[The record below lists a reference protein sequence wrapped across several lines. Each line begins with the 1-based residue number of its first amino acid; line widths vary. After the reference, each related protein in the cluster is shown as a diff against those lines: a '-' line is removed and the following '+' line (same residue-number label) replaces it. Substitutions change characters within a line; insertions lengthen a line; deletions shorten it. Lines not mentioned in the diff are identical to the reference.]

1 MKRIIIMLLI
11 ACSAITPTLAQSK
24 SKTQKKDYHLVIG
37 DNKEYQYPLRVF
49 QKLRTIRDQFGKKVG
64 QVYSVIKNPNTGI
77 IESSERITHFSCSIE
92 ELKTIDNDF
101 MNDEP
106 SSYQILHILPG
117 STQQFA
123 INVFSEGGQR
133 NTTLPIRTKDTQ
145 EMWFLATK
153 NLENPQLR
161 DVYAIV
167 WETEDLGNLGET
179 AEGTI
184 YGISSLRPDLYTKNL
199 EASKNTFRID
209 GRVGYDLTDS
219 LYVVYMAD
227 TSEELDKLA
236 DDAFVAYMPVV
247 NKRFNFSVEIDKP
260 KVGRIRTV
268 MPDGSLCHLWT
279 NLDFV
284 PGETYQIT
292 THNGYYDEDR
302 DYEHRVGRYSGK
314 SLLNKRQVRG
324 IDDVSV
330 VDEADSIL
338 EEYVDSVSYHERPF
352 PEPSPFLKLRMEIKY
367 KNLSIKKDALR
378 AFYNSLDPKSNASWA
393 RKDRIFDRI
402 IKQNQ
407 EVDAD
412 FRDLQ
417 KLFKDY
423 FKEFD
428 NLVDKRAEILGP
440 GYEEILDF
448 YTEQNKWLT
457 EMMNSGI
464 QLPKSAR
471 KTQKALNKYIEKY
484 MTEMT
489 TLIE

>member
-1 MKRIIIMLLI
+1 MKRLIIMLLI
-11 ACSAITPTLAQSK
+11 ICSAVIPTLAQAQSK
-24 SKTQKKDYHLVIG
+24 SKTQRKDYLGVVE
-37 DNKEYQYPLRVF
+37 NKEYQYPLRVF
-49 QKLRTIRDQFGKKVG
+49 QKLREIRDQFGKKVG

-153 NLENPQLR
+153 NFENPQLR

-184 YGISSLRPDLYTKNL
+184 YGISSLRPDLYTKSL
-199 EASKNTFRID
+199 ETSKNTFRID

-324 IDDVSV
+324 IDDVSI
-330 VDEADSIL
+330 VDEAD
-338 EEYVDSVSYHERPF
+338 DF
-352 PEPSPFLKLRMEIKY
+352 PSSDWEPSPVLKKQLETKGLAMEAKI
-367 KNLSIKKDALR
+367 NSVAAL
-378 AFYNSLDPKSNASWA
+378 YQSLDPKNNVSWV
-393 RKDRIFDRI
+393 RKDLIFDRI
-402 IKQNQ
+402 TKQNK
-407 EVDAD
+407 EVDAAFHDMLKLIKD
-412 FRDLQ
+412 F
-417 KLFKDY
+417 
-423 FKEFD
+423 
-428 NLVDKRAEILGP
+428 EIPANERIEMLGA
-440 GYEEILDF
+440 GYEKLMNF
-448 YTEQNKWLT
+448 YTEQNKGLT
-457 EMMNSGI
+457 EMISSGV

-489 TLIE
+489 KFVM

>member
-1 MKRIIIMLLI
+1 MKRLIIMLLV
-11 ACSAITPTLAQSK
+11 ACSAVTPTLAQSK

-37 DNKEYQYPLRVF
+37 DNKEHQYPLRVF
-49 QKLRTIRDQFGKKVG
+49 RKLRTIRDQFGQKEG
-64 QVYSVIKNPNTGI
+64 QTYSVIKNPNTGI
-77 IESSERITHFSCSIE
+77 IESCERITHFYCNVE

-101 MNDEP
+101 MDDGP
-106 SSYQILHILPG
+106 SSYQILHIMPG

-123 INVFSEGGQR
+123 INVFSEGGKR

-167 WETEDLGNLGET
+167 WETDDIAAT

-184 YGISSLRPDLYTKNL
+184 YGISSLRPDLYTKSL
-199 EASKNTFRID
+199 ETSKNTFRID

-352 PEPSPFLKLRMEIKY
+352 PEPSPLLKLRMEMKY

-457 EMMNSGI
+457 EMMNSGV

-484 MTEMT
+484 MKEMSA
-489 TLIE
+489 IIDK

>member
-1 MKRIIIMLLI
+1 MKRLIIMLLI

-77 IESSERITHFSCSIE
+77 IESSERITHFSCSVE

-101 MNDEP
+101 MDDEP

-123 INVFSEGGQR
+123 INVFSEGGKR

-153 NLENPQLR
+153 NLDNPQLR

-167 WETEDLGNLGET
+167 WETNDLGVLGET

-184 YGISSLRPDLYTKNL
+184 YGISSLRPDLYTKSL
-199 EASKNTFRID
+199 ETSKNTFRID

-324 IDDVSV
+324 IDDISV
-330 VDEADSIL
+330 VDDAD
-338 EEYVDSVSYHERPF
+338 DSDHSDW
-352 PEPSPFLKLRMEIKY
+352 EPSPALKMQLETKGLAMEAII
-367 KNLSIKKDALR
+367 NSVAAL
-378 AFYNSLDPKSNASWA
+378 YQSLDPKNNVSWV
-393 RKDRIFDRI
+393 RKDLIFDRI
-402 IKQNQ
+402 TKQNK
-407 EVDAD
+407 EVDAAFHDMLKLIKD
-412 FRDLQ
+412 F
-417 KLFKDY
+417 
-423 FKEFD
+423 
-428 NLVDKRAEILGP
+428 EIPANERIEMLGA
-440 GYEEILDF
+440 GYEKLMNF
-448 YTEQNKWLT
+448 YTEQNKHLT
-457 EMMNSGI
+457 EMMSSGV

-489 TLIE
+489 KLIE